1 MMTTTHARPAHV
13 ALSTAKLL
21 LPIAF
26 LALGAAPARAQTPLP
41 PWHQGVSEER
51 KQRADA
57 LFEEA
62 KELHQRMM
70 LADARA
76 KYDEA
81 LALWEQ
87 PQLRLYLGRL
97 LRTIGRP
104 LLAYDSLR
112 RSLQW
117 GPGSLDPDD
126 EQEARA
132 TLRALVERDLAAVV
146 IRCDEPGAAVLLDGV
161 PWFVGPGTERR
172 MVTPGEHVLVAR
184 KRGYFTVVEH
194 IAVFAGKEASG
205 QLALSADT
213 VITKQRWPAW
223 IPWVTVGAGAALVAA
238 GGGLMRH
245 ADAVHGDAEA
255 DFRSEC
261 RSSCPAS
268 YDDAGSVLENRLA
281 IGALIVGGATAV
293 TGTALLFM
301 NRPETYRPE
310 DRGGVKLEV
319 RPAASPDAAG
329 LSARLVF

>member
-1 MMTTTHARPAHV
+1 MTTTPARPAHA

-26 LALGAAPARAQTPLP
+26 LALCAAPARAQTPLP
-41 PWHQGVSEER
+41 PWHKGVSEER
-51 KQRADA
+51 KQRADV

-62 KELHQRMM
+62 IELHRHMM

-97 LRTIGRP
+97 LKTIGRP

-112 RSLQW
+112 RALQW
-117 GPGSLDPDD
+117 GPGSLDPDE

-132 TLRALVERDLAAVV
+132 TLRALVEQDLAAVA

-161 PWFVGPGTERR
+161 LWFVGPGTARR
-172 MVTPGEHVLVAR
+172 MVTPGEHVVAAR
-184 KRGYFTVVEH
+184 KRGYFTVVQH

-213 VITKQRWPAW
+213 VITRQRWPAW
-223 IPWVTVGAGAALVAA
+223 IPWITAGTGAVLVVV
-238 GGGLMRH
+238 GGGLMLH
-245 ADAVHGDAEA
+245 ADASHREAEVA
-255 DFRSEC
+255 FRREC
-261 RSSCPAS
+261 RPFCPAH

-281 IGALIVGGATAV
+281 IGALIAGGATAI

-301 NRPETYRPE
+301 NRPETYRAG
-310 DRGGVKLEV
+310 DRGGVKLEI
-319 RPAASPDAAG
+319 RPAASLDAAG